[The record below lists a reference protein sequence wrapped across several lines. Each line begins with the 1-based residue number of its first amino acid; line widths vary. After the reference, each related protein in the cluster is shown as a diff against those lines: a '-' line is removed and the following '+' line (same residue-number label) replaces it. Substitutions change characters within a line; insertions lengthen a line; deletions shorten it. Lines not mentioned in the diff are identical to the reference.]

1 MACLHGGGGP
11 QVGEVTSALLN
22 VQAFFAK
29 ILALFSAVSKRNE
42 ISWKYIRKCEMSRKS
57 VPENGSEI
65 ENRKSPNIR
74 KF

>member
-1 MACLHGGGGP
+1 MACLHGGGKP
-11 QVGEVTSALLN
+11 QVGEVTSALFN
-22 VQAFFAK
+22 VQTFVAK
-29 ILALFSAVSKRNE
+29 ILALFSAVSKLNE
-42 ISWKYIRKCEMSRKS
+42 ISRKS